1 MRTLD
6 AAAVR
11 AATPW
16 PELIAAVA
24 DVLAAD
30 GVSAPERH
38 VHPVG
43 LPDGGAGSL
52 LLMPAWEDGEVI
64 GVKTVTYFPSNA
76 GTSAPSV
83 NAVYVLFDGRTG
95 EPRAVLDGGELTDR
109 RTAAVSALAASC
121 LARTDAERLL
131 VVGTG
136 RLSPNMARAHAAVR
150 PLSGIE
156 IWGRRPEAAASVA
169 EQLRAEGLP
178 AEASADLD
186 ASIGRADVVSCVT
199 GATSPLVRGE
209 LLAPGTHLDLVGS
222 FRPEMRESDN
232 AAAARATIF
241 VDTAAGRLDVGRPGP
256 AASGRHDHRGIDHRR
271 SEGHSRRRPPRPHV
285 RRPDHPVQ
293 VRRLRSRRPSH
304 RPPNPALIR
313 LSARN
318 LS

>member
-6 AAAVR
+6 AAGIR

-16 PELIAAVA
+16 PRLIAAVA
-24 DVLAAD
+24 DAVASGA
-30 GVSAPERH
+30 VSAPERH

-52 LLMPAWEDGEVI
+52 LLMPAWADGELI

-76 GTSAPSV
+76 GSAVPSV

-109 RTAAVSALAASC
+109 RTAAVSALAGSY
-121 LARTDAERLL
+121 LARADAERLL

-150 PLSGIE
+150 SLAGIE
-156 IWGRRPEAAASVA
+156 IWGRRPEAARSVA

-186 ASIGRADVVSCVT
+186 ASIGRADIVSCVT
-199 GATSPLVRGE
+199 GATSPLIRGE

-222 FRPEMRESDN
+222 FRPDMRESDD
-232 AAAARATIF
+232 AAAGRATIF
-241 VDTAAGRLDVGRPGP
+241 VDTVAG
-256 AASGRHDHRGIDHRR
+256 ASMSGDLAQPLADGVITEASIIADLRALVAG
-271 SEGHSRRRPPRPHV
+271 
-285 RRPDHPVQ
+285 DHPG
-293 VRRLRSRRPSH
+293 RTSDNEITLFKSAGFAAADLAAARL
-304 RPPNPALIR
+304 ALR
-313 LSARN
+313 
-318 LS
+318 